1 MRYLTSV
8 LMAIFSASG
17 SAPIHHRPPSALTQ
31 SAELDEIETLK
42 RMFADAPE
50 CDRVLNH
57 DRRKPDPPRRAT

>member
-17 SAPIHHRPPSALTQ
+17 GAPIHHRPPSALTQ

-42 RMFADAPE
+42 RMFADKDAGREKGSPE
-50 CDRVLNH
+50 AL
-57 DRRKPDPPRRAT
+57 KP